1 MSNLFLLSD
10 SGLRADGRRPN
21 ETRKVQCKLGI
32 FDQADGS
39 AYFELGNTRVLAAIY
54 GPHEISESNKS
65 KSIHD
70 RAMINCQYSI
80 TTFSR
85 AERKSKPRGDY
96 RSLEL
101 NASLNEIFETVIITE
116 LYPHS
121 QIDIYLEVLQ
131 SDGSDF
137 SACIN
142 AASLALI
149 HAGIP
154 MKDIVCS
161 CTAGYHNDIAMIDLN
176 YNEESLFSIPTISL
190 ALLPKTK
197 QSVAMESNGR
207 INLNSLEKMI
217 GSVIDGCQEILI
229 TMKSVIANYIKEL
242 NV

>member
-161 CTAGYHNDIAMIDLN
+161 CTA
-176 YNEESLFSIPTISL
+176 

>member
-154 MKDIVCS
+154 MKDIVS
-161 CTAGYHNDIAMIDLN
+161 
-176 YNEESLFSIPTISL
+176 
-190 ALLPKTK
+190 LLPKTK